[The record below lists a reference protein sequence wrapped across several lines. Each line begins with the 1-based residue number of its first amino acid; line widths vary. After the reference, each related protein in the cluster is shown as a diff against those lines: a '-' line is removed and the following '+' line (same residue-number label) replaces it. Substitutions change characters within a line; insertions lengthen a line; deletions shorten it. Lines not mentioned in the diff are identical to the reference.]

1 MTDNHDDHHV
11 LPIVEEQAVVGRT
24 VRESGVVRIQ
34 QTASEHQTMAEGS
47 VDRTSAEVE
56 RVPVNRIVES
66 VPEIRTEG
74 DLLYIPV
81 VEEELVVTKRL
92 VLREEIVVR
101 RSIQTQTVQVPVTLR
116 RTDVT
121 VERIE
126 RDAD

>member
-1 MTDNHDDHHV
+1 MTDNRDDHHV
-11 LPIVEEQAVVGRT
+11 LPIVEEQAVIGRS
-24 VRESGVVRIQ
+24 VRETGTVRIQ
-34 QTASEHQTMAEGS
+34 QTASEHQTVAEGA
-47 VDRTSAEVE
+47 VNRTSAEVE
-56 RVPVNRIVES
+56 RVPVNRIVDS

-101 RSIQTQTVQVPVTLR
+101 RSVQTQTVQVPVTLR

-121 VERIE
+121 VERVV